1 MWMWYAWNLSCR
13 HQQQRHRIVD
23 GSAPRLLWQ
32 RCLPQTSETYSADAY
47 TVQEVQCTI
56 KGVLKQGDH
65 SHTLTYL
72 MYLDVLFSKI
82 AHKMLGFACEL
93 QASLVKNWG
102 RGRGFALWPHILSR
116 PSWCE
121 ISSYSET
128 KWIPPSMGWEV
139 RINHHRI

>member
-1 MWMWYAWNLSCR
+1 M
-13 HQQQRHRIVD
+13 D

-32 RCLPQTSETYSADAY
+32 RCLPQTQTSETCSAEAYTAY

-93 QASLVKNWG
+93 QASLVKN
-102 RGRGFALWPHILSR
+102 
-116 PSWCE
+116 
-121 ISSYSET
+121 
-128 KWIPPSMGWEV
+128 
-139 RINHHRI
+139 